1 MIYQM
6 IAINGKK
13 TRREELDREIKR
25 LEQENKETQND
36 IDLWLSNWK
45 IIERAREL
53 DYNFPDDD

>member
-1 MIYQM
+1 M

-13 TRREELDREIKR
+13 ARKEELDREIKR